1 MGLFIYDNY
10 WTAIYGF
17 LWILQ
22 IYAGKSATLRPREMD
37 SGTISF
43 TKISNP
49 RYGSLLGRGCVP
61 LDEIYVAV
69 LRSVLRPEFSGGRQ
83 TAEMAEKSL
92 GAEYHV

>member
-1 MGLFIYDNY
+1 MHLKALLLPFRENFRPH
-10 WTAIYGF
+10 A

-43 TKISNP
+43 AKISNP

-69 LRSVLRPEFSGGRQ
+69 PLRVGRSEFS
-83 TAEMAEKSL
+83 L
-92 GAEYHV
+92 YP